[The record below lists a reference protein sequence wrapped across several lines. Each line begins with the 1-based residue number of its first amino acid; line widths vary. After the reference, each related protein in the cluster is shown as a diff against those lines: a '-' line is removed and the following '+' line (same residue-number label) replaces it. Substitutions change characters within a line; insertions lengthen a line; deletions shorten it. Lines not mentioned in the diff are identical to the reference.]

1 MRLQPSLVA
10 FTQIDN
16 SPDPANI
23 VIGVTKDQIFFA
35 DVGESEKV
43 CVRRLRLH
51 ETPRRV
57 LFYAPL
63 NILIVACSRTASDD
77 PRVAE
82 NEKHVPGKRKSFCSL
97 RFIDPRTLVFPF
109 VLILGF
115 KTRGSERLIKFQW
128 GI

>member
-1 MRLQPSLVA
+1 MA

-16 SPDPANI
+16 SPDPENI

-43 CVRRLRLH
+43 CVRRLRLR

-77 PRVAE
+77 PRVE
-82 NEKHVPGKRKSFCSL
+82 NEKHVPGKRKSLCSL
-97 RFIDPRTLVFPF
+97 KFIDPRTFVFPF
-109 VLILGF
+109 SP
-115 KTRGSERLIKFQW
+115 RGN
-128 GI
+128 

>member
-109 VLILGF
+109 VLILDR
-115 KTRGSERLIKFQW
+115 KSVV
-128 GI
+128 

>member
-1 MRLQPSLVA
+1 MA

-16 SPDPANI
+16 SPDPENI
-23 VIGVTKDQIFFA
+23 VIGVTNDQIFFA

-77 PRVAE
+77 PRVVE

-97 RFIDPRTLVFPF
+97 RFIDPRTLVP
-109 VLILGF
+109 LLSPRESEEL
-115 KTRGSERLIKFQW
+115 TRFQW
-128 GI
+128 RI

>member
-1 MRLQPSLVA
+1 MISQSSLVA

-16 SPDPANI
+16 SPDSENI
-23 VIGVTKDQIFFA
+23 VIGMTKDQIFYA

-63 NILIVACSRTASDD
+63 NILIVACSRTASGD
-77 PRVAE
+77 PPVE
-82 NEKHVPGKRKSFCSL
+82 NERHIPGRRKSYCSL
-97 RFIDPRTLVFPF
+97 RFIDPRTLVSPSRPRR
-109 VLILGF
+109 LGTR
-115 KTRGSERLIKFQW
+115 KTNWFT
-128 GI
+128 